1 MSPSTR
7 AAGRA
12 PCRVPRLPVDAPT
25 LAAVALL
32 AIGAAIV
39 GGMGGFGTGVILA
52 AALVPLIGVK
62 ALVPVMAVAGVIIN
76 AGRFWFYR
84 ASLERRTLTIV
95 LAASLPFLV
104 FGTWLYSVLDARSV
118 GTILG
123 LAVIASVPLRR
134 VLKSRAIVLGMP
146 GLAVGSGIFGLAT
159 GVATGTGVILVSLL
173 LGAGMSGTAVLATDA
188 LISIVLDLCKAVMFQ
203 RFELLDTEAVFMG
216 VVIGVASIP
225 GSAVAAWLV
234 TRLGAKL
241 HVLFMETLII
251 VGGASMLWHSWR

>member
-1 MSPSTR
+1 M
-7 AAGRA
+7 
-12 PCRVPRLPVDAPT
+12 LPDAPT
-25 LAAVALL
+25 LAAVAAL
-32 AIGAAIV
+32 AIGAAII
-39 GGMGGFGTGVILA
+39 GGMGGFGTGVVLA

-84 ASLERRTLTIV
+84 TSLDRRTLVTV
-95 LAASLPFLV
+95 LAAALPFLV
-104 FGTWLYSVLDARSV
+104 FGTWLYSVLDARAV

-123 LAVIASVPLRR
+123 IAVIASVPLRR
-134 VLKSRAIVLGMP
+134 ILRKRAITLGTP

-173 LGAGMSGTAVLATDA
+173 LGTGLSGTAVLATDA
-188 LISIVLDLCKAVMFQ
+188 LVSIVLDLCKAVLFQ
-203 RFELLDTEAVFMG
+203 RFDLLDLDAVVMG

-225 GSAVAAWLV
+225 GSAIAAWLV

>member
-1 MSPSTR
+1 LLLEAS
-7 AAGRA
+7 
-12 PCRVPRLPVDAPT
+12 T
-25 LAAVALL
+25 LAAVAALS
-32 AIGAAIV
+32 IGAAIV

-84 ASLERRTLTIV
+84 ESLERRMLGVV
-95 LAASLPFLV
+95 LVSALPFLV
-104 FGTWLYSVLDARSV
+104 LGTWLYSVLEARSV

-123 LAVIASVPLRR
+123 SAVIASVPLRR
-134 VLKSRAIVLGMP
+134 ILRKKAVMLSTP
-146 GLAVGSGIFGLAT
+146 SLAVGSGIFGLAS
-159 GVATGTGVILVSLL
+159 GLATGTGVILVSLL
-173 LGAGMSGTAVLATDA
+173 LGTGMSGPAVLATDA
-188 LISIVLDLCKAVMFQ
+188 LVSIALDLTKAVLFQ
-203 RFELLDTEAVFMG
+203 RFNLLDAQAFFIG

-225 GSAVAAWLV
+225 GSAIAAALV

-241 HVLFMETLII
+241 HVVFIETLIV